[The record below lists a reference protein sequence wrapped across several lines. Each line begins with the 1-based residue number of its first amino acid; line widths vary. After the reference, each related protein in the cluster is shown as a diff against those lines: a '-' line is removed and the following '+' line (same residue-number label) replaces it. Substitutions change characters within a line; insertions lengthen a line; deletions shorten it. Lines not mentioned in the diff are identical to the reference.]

1 MRHHIALKFI
11 AVLLATLSLFTVAA
25 SAVGAVCLA
34 SMNLYEESVDMLYEE
49 NMAALRRQFS
59 VDLIHRYASLKLGSI
74 PERYLSSYH
83 NSSSLYT
90 TFEHGKYFYAIRN
103 ENGTVVE
110 STLPEDFTGTVKYE
124 ISVTD
129 VRYRRLIKDIS
140 ERIPSEAPE
149 NAADDPEEPSL
160 SPEAQD
166 PTAPVPETILVLQ

>member
-83 NSSSLYT
+83 NSSCYLIQ
-90 TFEHGKYFYAIRN
+90 FLLDQRVKGLH
-103 ENGTVVE
+103 VE
-110 STLPEDFTGTVKYE
+110 IVSDHV
-124 ISVTD
+124 
-129 VRYRRLIKDIS
+129 YRK
-140 ERIPSEAPE
+140 EVYHP
-149 NAADDPEEPSL
+149 
-160 SPEAQD
+160 
-166 PTAPVPETILVLQ
+166 